1 MLKTRIHKVKNK
13 KKRNSNPLNDNIE
26 LSTSQL
32 NQSFSRKQK

>member
-13 KKRNSNPLNDNIE
+13 KKGNSNPLNDKIG

-32 NQSFSRKQK
+32 NQSSSRQQK